1 MADNIAFIVTIATSL
16 MLILLLFYMQRLLRT
31 SIVDLWETESIETPI
46 ALAIG
51 LVVLAIILSFINIG
65 IVSSPIPISM
75 NVTGLLI
82 PLAFSIYIVLSKKV
96 KAKAALV
103 SILTVCAITFPLA
116 SVTMSDI
123 SIGVPLWFIPVSVSA
138 ILGYFLAREREMM
151 SAASLAYLSASI
163 GMLVGGDL
171 VNIPR
176 FISSGGSSLTLGGNG
191 LMDFVF
197 LAGPFSI
204 ALLWGAQGALTVI
217 KKRHEF
223 RTLTTKGS

>member
-1 MADNIAFIVTIATSL
+1 MADNIVFIVTIATSL

-51 LVVLAIILSFINIG
+51 LVVLAIILSLINIG
-65 IVSSPIPISM
+65 VVSSPIPISM

-96 KAKAALV
+96 KAKVALV
-103 SILTVCAITFPLA
+103 SILTVSAITFPLA
-116 SVTMSDI
+116 SVTMNNI

>member
-1 MADNIAFIVTIATSL
+1 MADNIVFIVTIATSL

-51 LVVLAIILSFINIG
+51 LVVLAIILSLINIG
-65 IVSSPIPISM
+65 VVSSPIPISM

-96 KAKAALV
+96 KAKVALV
-103 SILTVCAITFPLA
+103 SILTVSAITFPLA
-116 SVTMSDI
+116 SVTMSNI